1 MTDLNEINK
10 EFIFHLIDTTWNH
23 AYQDKSVPS
32 TIWASEILQEA
43 ITTYVPQQQEGIQR
57 FKMPVDKQLL
67 DMALIFN
74 DGHLDPIK
82 LADMVAMCQF
92 ILYRLHEN
100 GDINIP
106 SSQEKE

>member
-1 MTDLNEINK
+1 MPIRINL
-10 EFIFHLIDTTWNH
+10 F
-23 AYQDKSVPS
+23 
-32 TIWASEILQEA
+32 LQLSGQVK
-43 ITTYVPQQQEGIQR
+43 YFRRQEGIQR
-57 FKMPVDKQLL
+57 IKMPVDKQLL